1 MKRFMAAAAVVVGL
15 VGMAMTA
22 GAAVDVVNWCT
33 STYELS
39 GSAAAASGMDSAIAR
54 VLTPPVIAVTKLAK
68 NIRTGLEDNYQVAAV
83 TGDTIEFTI
92 IWANTGEAAADTIV
106 LSDYVPAAM
115 TYVAASV
122 SDTEVNAAGAAA
134 ENAGLIQYIGNA
146 VLGTSPGP
154 AADGII
160 KFQATVN

>member
-122 SDTEVNAAGAAA
+122 SDTEVNAAAGAAS
-134 ENAGLIQYIGNA
+134 ENAGLVQYVATA
-146 VLGTSPGP
+146 VGGTDAG
-154 AADGII
+154 AGDGIV

>member
-1 MKRFMAAAAVVVGL
+1 
-15 VGMAMTA
+15 
-22 GAAVDVVNWCT
+22 
-33 STYELS
+33 
-39 GSAAAASGMDSAIAR
+39 MDSAIAR

-106 LSDYVPAAM
+106 LSDYVPVDM
-115 TYVAASV
+115 TYVGGSV
-122 SDTEVNAAGAAA
+122 SDTKAHATADVATY
-134 ENAGLIQYIGNA
+134 NAGLVQFVATA
-146 VLGTSPGP
+146 VGGTDT
-154 AADGII
+154 AAGDGIV